1 MLKINTLLWLIN
13 LLLLL
18 AILLFVWHFVQYNE
32 KENIYLFKYT
42 I

>member
-1 MLKINTLLWLIN
+1 MLRINTLLWLIN
-13 LLLLL
+13 LLLL

-32 KENIYLFKYT
+32 NENIYLFKYT